1 MSAISVTISGDTPAE
16 VGARL
21 RVLADAL
28 TSTAPAPA
36 PAAKVQPGSGLPEVP
51 STPAPK
57 LCAVHHAPLRFDEWD
72 ARSGK
77 RCRAWRCPQATPDTG
92 CTIEWAS

>member
-1 MSAISVTISGDTPAE
+1 MTAITVSVSGDTPAE
-16 VGARL
+16 VATRL
-21 RVLADAL
+21 RALADAL
-28 TSTAPAPA
+28 AGPATAPA

-57 LCAVHHAPLRFDEWD
+57 LCAVHHAPLRFDEWE

-77 RCRAWRCPQATPDTG
+77 RCRAWRCPQATPDTD
-92 CTIEWAS
+92 CTIAWAS